1 MARNSRRVKGGRKQL
16 SEKDFRIFCRKQVL
30 NGLTID
36 PSGHWVKG
44 DRSRIGVKHMQAG
57 YKVG

>member
-1 MARNSRRVKGGRKQL
+1 VKGGRKQV

-36 PSGHWVKG
+36 PSGQWVKG